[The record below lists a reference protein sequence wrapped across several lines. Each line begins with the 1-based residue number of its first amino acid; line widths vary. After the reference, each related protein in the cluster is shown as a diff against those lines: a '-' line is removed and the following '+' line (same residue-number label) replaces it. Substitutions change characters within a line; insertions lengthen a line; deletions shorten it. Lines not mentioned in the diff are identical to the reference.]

1 MDYNFKSELLRKSL
15 EMCKLYGLSAKDKH
29 IPTCYKWGTV
39 EERFAIIQGLMDT
52 DGTIDQQ
59 GKTISFCSISK
70 QLAEDVQFVIRSLGG
85 SAKIT
90 TKQPFYTNDKGE
102 RINGQL
108 AYTVFIRIKD
118 AQRLFRLDRKKARC
132 TPYNG
137 GVSEVARR
145 IVGYRHIGKKD
156 GRCITVDDVN
166 SLYLTNDFIVTHN
179 TFISLFGGLDYA
191 FNPEINLYGFRRLE
205 NDVKRGIYK
214 SAKQVFKGF
223 ATFTDTSF
231 EVKFFNGTGATMKM
245 EHLQDLSKIK
255 DRFRGAEM
263 PYIVIEEL
271 AEFTKENL
279 NVIFDLITSNR
290 STTGMPSQFICTCN
304 PVGKSNKLRH
314 LLDWWIDPETDTII
328 PERSGKVRYFCRYG
342 EDVMEIAWGNTP
354 EEVYANANARKK
366 ISSMTDNPDGEYQ
379 NYITSI
385 TFIEGDFADNKILRA
400 TDPKYMNRISSGGSK
415 STINDIRGIWRD
427 VEEGG
432 SLLSISDMEG
442 FFANSAQQRGRKV
455 AAGDIA
461 LRGDATVL
469 IAADGFHIVDV
480 DAVAGLSTEALIVR
494 ILDFLRK
501 NEVAIED
508 FTFDTNGIGNAIRSS
523 EQLKGARPFDNRA
536 AARDK
541 VEYRNLKSECL
552 GIFIDLVQRG
562 KLSIEP
568 SLLQRKF
575 RRHGD
580 FITLREYLLIERL
593 VAKWR
598 VEDNPKEIIGKT
610 EMKNILGGSS
620 PDFLETLLYLVS
632 ILSEDKPKG
641 MQHSGFNAFIR
652 GYR

>member
-1 MDYNFKSELLRKSL
+1 MITAENTPHLDPVFLQYGMEVYSNEYIQELRGEILELKRKGKRSYNL
-15 EMCKLYGLSAKDKH
+15 
-29 IPTCYKWGTV
+29 IPQAGFQEEVLTC
-39 EERFAIIQGLMDT
+39 EADIIIEGGVRGCGKTGIGLM
-52 DGTIDQQ
+52 G
-59 GKTISFCSISK
+59 
-70 QLAEDVQFVIRSLGG
+70 A
-85 SAKIT
+85 
-90 TKQPFYTNDKGE
+90 
-102 RINGQL
+102 
-108 AYTVFIRIKD
+108 
-118 AQRLFRLDRKKARC
+118 
-132 TPYNG
+132 
-137 GVSEVARR
+137 
-145 IVGYRHIGKKD
+145 
-156 GRCITVDDVN
+156 
-166 SLYLTNDFIVTHN
+166 
-179 TFISLFGGLDYA
+179 LDYA
-191 FNPEINLYGFRRLE
+191 FNPDVNMYGFRRLE
-205 NDVKRGIYK
+205 ADVKRGVYK
-214 SAKQVFKGF
+214 SAKQIFRGF
-223 ATFTDTSF
+223 ATFTDTSI

-245 EHLQDLSKIK
+245 EHLADLRQVK

-263 PYIVIEEL
+263 PYILIEEL
-271 AEFTKENL
+271 AEFTRESMD
-279 NVIFDLITSNR
+279 VIFDLIPSNR
-290 STTGMPSQFICTCN
+290 STTGVPARFICTCN

-314 LLDWWIDPETDTII
+314 FLDWYIDPETDTVI

-354 EEVYANANARKK
+354 EEVYENPAARRK
-366 ISSMTDNPDGEYQ
+366 IASLCDDPDKEYR
-379 NYITSI
+379 NYITSLA
-385 TFIEGDFADNKILRA
+385 FIEGNYAENKILHIA
-400 TDPKYMNRISSGGSK
+400 DPKYMNRISAGGSK
-415 STINDIRGIWRD
+415 STVNDIRGIWRD

-455 AAGDIA
+455 AAADIA

-480 DAVAGLSTEALIVR
+480 DAVAGLSTEALIAR

-536 AARDK
+536 TARDK

-593 VAKWR
+593 VAKWK